1 MTVFFHKISL
11 ITEEKGDIYEY
22 SLGLNGLGACATQYS
37 SEFMDVEVFRDGY
50 KYDLHFEKGRNVGGL
65 KKEETKQK
73 KTGTKTHWRPD
84 LEVFT
89 DIKIENEY
97 FEDVLKKQAV
107 VNPNITFILRIQ
119 RENSFYLVSLGIKQS
134 LWSLLASLIVIVMMY
149 LFLPYSLFILPF
161 WPLSFICF
169 VTCFNCYPVIRKH
182 VIQPYYDQ
190 RGESNPEFAYK
201 NADPDEQ
208 LFEDRAA
215 EETPVKTKESRKK
228 GKTIS

>member
-1 MTVFFHKISL
+1 
-11 ITEEKGDIYEY
+11 
-22 SLGLNGLGACATQYS
+22 
-37 SEFMDVEVFRDGY
+37 MDVEVFRDGY

-119 RENSFYLVSLGIKQS
+119 RENNSFEEKTFYYENGIADYVAEIAGEKPLTSVQFFTGDRKGRDREDKDDYKVC
-134 LWSLLASLIVIVMMY
+134 LLYTS
-149 LFLPYSLFILPF
+149 PSPRDC
-161 WPLSFICF
+161 S
-169 VTCFNCYPVIRKH
+169 
-182 VIQPYYDQ
+182 
-190 RGESNPEFAYK
+190 
-201 NADPDEQ
+201 
-208 LFEDRAA
+208 
-215 EETPVKTKESRKK
+215 
-228 GKTIS
+228 